1 MDEEA
6 AQESAL
12 QRRQGKLLAEAYD
25 EVVSA
30 ILSKLEGGGKPSKVS
45 RYPTFSLHNN
55 GMASLGDGA
64 WTGVGP
70 LEYASLLEPPYN
82 DPEARQ
88 LGKFPPIRFPAVAS
102 WQRSPLN
109 TPKSPAFP
117 RRDPTRKIR

>member
-12 QRRQGKLLAEAYD
+12 QRRLGKLLAEAYD

-82 DPEARQ
+82 DP
-88 LGKFPPIRFPAVAS
+88 
-102 WQRSPLN
+102 
-109 TPKSPAFP
+109 
-117 RRDPTRKIR
+117 